1 MPDSPLKIL
10 IVDDSIVF
18 RKAIEAAL
26 SELDGVLITGSVRN
40 GEKAMASI
48 VANPPDLVTLDLEMP
63 DMDGLACL
71 KAIQEFNA
79 GRPELPP
86 VRCLMISGYTKAG
99 ADVTIEA
106 LANGAFDFIEKPES
120 RTPAESVAKLKE
132 SLFAKLKAL
141 HASCEK
147 RAGQPAETPEV
158 ETPAPEAPRKP
169 EPPPSRHHHA
179 PKAPLKTTPH
189 GTDRTEIIA
198 IGVST
203 GGPKALIDML
213 PKLSRM
219 TDLPILIV
227 QHMPP
232 GFTKSLA
239 AQLDSKCQAKV
250 IEASDSI
257 DVEPG
262 HVYIAPGGRHM
273 IVRRLGSKMR
283 IALHDEPPENGCRPA
298 VDVLFRSVAA
308 IYGQSAIGVI
318 LTGMGSDGTRGAKP
332 LKASG
337 AKIIV
342 QDEAS
347 SVVWGMPGSAV
358 AAGLPD
364 RVESLMDIP
373 DAITAMLRT

>member
-141 HASCEK
+141 HAPAKNAPASPPRLRKSK
-147 RAGQPAETPEV
+147 R
-158 ETPAPEAPRKP
+158 PRPKRR
-169 EPPPSRHHHA
+169 ESRSLRLHA
-179 PKAPLKTTPH
+179 TIT
-189 GTDRTEIIA
+189 R
-198 IGVST
+198 
-203 GGPKALIDML
+203 
-213 PKLSRM
+213 
-219 TDLPILIV
+219 
-227 QHMPP
+227 Q
-232 GFTKSLA
+232 
-239 AQLDSKCQAKV
+239 
-250 IEASDSI
+250 
-257 DVEPG
+257 
-262 HVYIAPGGRHM
+262 
-273 IVRRLGSKMR
+273 RLR
-283 IALHDEPPENGCRPA
+283 
-298 VDVLFRSVAA
+298 
-308 IYGQSAIGVI
+308 
-318 LTGMGSDGTRGAKP
+318 
-332 LKASG
+332 
-337 AKIIV
+337 
-342 QDEAS
+342 
-347 SVVWGMPGSAV
+347 
-358 AAGLPD
+358 
-364 RVESLMDIP
+364 
-373 DAITAMLRT
+373 